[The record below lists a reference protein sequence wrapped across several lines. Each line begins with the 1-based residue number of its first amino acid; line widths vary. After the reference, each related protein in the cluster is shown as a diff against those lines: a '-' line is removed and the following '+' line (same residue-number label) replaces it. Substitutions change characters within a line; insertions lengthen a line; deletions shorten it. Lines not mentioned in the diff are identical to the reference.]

1 MAPVVGAPEARFHIG
16 AKGVCPPE
24 SAAKVRNGKRFLDTT
39 DDIPF
44 VQS

>member
-1 MAPVVGAPEARFHIG
+1 MAGAPEACFHIW
-16 AKGVCPPE
+16 AKGVCAPE